1 MKDVHLAFISFAK
14 HSLNAS
20 HCFVQFG
27 PLQSYFFMQLS
38 DAVIP
43 SFIDDVP
50 LLLPF
55 NDRPFSSA
63 VSLLLSRMKE
73 GFAMVDEA
81 RRSEEELRKLLPEIG
96 RAHV

>member
-1 MKDVHLAFISFAK
+1 
-14 HSLNAS
+14 
-20 HCFVQFG
+20 
-27 PLQSYFFMQLS
+27 MQLS

-55 NDRPFSSA
+55 KDRPFSSA
-63 VSLLLSRMKE
+63 ASLLLTRMKE

-81 RRSEEELRKLLPEIG
+81 RLSGEEL
-96 RAHV
+96 